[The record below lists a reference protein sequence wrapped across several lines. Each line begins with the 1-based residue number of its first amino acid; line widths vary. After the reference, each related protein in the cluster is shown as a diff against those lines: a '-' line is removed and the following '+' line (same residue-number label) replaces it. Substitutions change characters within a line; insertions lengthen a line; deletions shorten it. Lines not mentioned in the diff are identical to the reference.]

1 MTDPAHPPRTLPS
14 RVSRF
19 AKLLGL
25 IALGALAIRWWYA
38 YDVRDYLVQG
48 DALTFHLVGQG
59 LADGQGFVEHVPPGG
74 PTAEHPPALFV
85 LWGIVDKLGANG
97 FLAHRMILG
106 AIGVGTVVLLGLL
119 GRRIGGDRLGLV
131 AAALAAV
138 YPMLWTAEGSLM
150 SEGLYGCFLV
160 GALLAAT
167 GVRAR
172 PTWQRAALLGALI
185 SLAALTRG
193 EGLSLIVLLAI
204 PVAILSRPTWGGR
217 LKLWGAALAACLVV
231 LAPWTIFNLTRF
243 EDPVLISTNS
253 NGVFVGANCQE
264 TYHGALIGAWR
275 FQCYTPRRPGE
286 DEAQYFQRQRH
297 IGIEYALDHTSRW
310 PAVVAARLGRLLDVY
325 RFDQSVFFNSA
336 EGRPAQWASRAI
348 RAYWVVGVLALIG
361 LVLLWR
367 RRDRFALVVLG
378 APIMMVLLVGI
389 AIYGGT
395 RFRYGAEPSLVVLA
409 AVTLLAVGE
418 WVGRVVPTGRA
429 ASPRTS
435 PPRA

>member
-1 MTDPAHPPRTLPS
+1 M
-14 RVSRF
+14 SRF

-25 IALGALAIRWWYA
+25 IALGALAIRWLYA
-38 YDVRDYLVQG
+38 YDIRDYLVQG
-48 DALTFHLVGQG
+48 DAMTFHLVGQG
-59 LADGQGFVEHVPPGG
+59 LADGQGFVEHLPPYG
-74 PTAEHPPALFV
+74 PTAEHPPGMFV
-85 LWGIVDKLGANG
+85 LWAAVDKLGGNG
-97 FLAHRMILG
+97 YLAHRMVLG
-106 AIGVGTVVLLGLL
+106 AIGTGTVVLLGLL

-150 SEGLYGCFLV
+150 SEGLYGFFLV
-160 GALLAAT
+160 GAMLAAMAL
-167 GVRAR
+167 RER
-172 PTWQRAALLGALI
+172 PSWPRAALLGALI

-193 EGLSLIVLLAI
+193 EGLALIVLLAL
-204 PVAILSRPTWGGR
+204 PVAIVSRPTWKGR
-217 LKLWGAALAACLVV
+217 AALWGVSLAACVLV

-253 NGVFVGANCQE
+253 NGVFVGANCRQ
-264 TYHGALIGAWR
+264 TYYGDLIGAWR

-297 IGIEYALDHTSRW
+297 IGIEYALHHTGRW

-325 RFDQSVFFNSA
+325 RFDQSVFFNSS

-348 RAYWVVGVLALIG
+348 RAYWVVGVLALVG

-367 RRDRFALVVLG
+367 RRDRFALLVLG
-378 APIMMVLLVGI
+378 APIVMVLLVGVFT
-389 AIYGGT
+389 YGGT

-409 AVTLLAVGE
+409 AVTLLAAGE
-418 WVGRVVPTGRA
+418 WAARRA
-429 ASPRTS
+429 RGADTAPEPLKVTD
-435 PPRA
+435 

>member
-1 MTDPAHPPRTLPS
+1 M
-14 RVSRF
+14 SRF

-38 YDVRDYLVQG
+38 YDIRDYLVQG

-59 LADGQGFVEHVPPGG
+59 LADGQGFVEHLPPGG
-74 PTAEHPPALFV
+74 PTAEHPPALFL
-85 LWGIVDKLGANG
+85 LWGLVDKLGANG
-97 FLAHRMILG
+97 FLAHRMVLG

-138 YPMLWTAEGSLM
+138 YPMLWTADGSLM

-172 PTWQRAALLGALI
+172 PTWQRAAVLGALI

-204 PVAILSRPTWGGR
+204 PVAILSRPTWAGR

-243 EDPVLISTNS
+243 DDPVLISTNS
-253 NGVFVGANCQE
+253 NGLFVGANCHE
-264 TYHGALIGAWR
+264 TYYGELIGAWR

-310 PAVVAARLGRLLDVY
+310 PAVVAARLGRVLDVY

-348 RAYWVVGVLALIG
+348 RAYWVVGALALIG
-361 LVLLWR
+361 IVLLWR
-367 RRDRFALVVLG
+367 RRDRVALVVLG
-378 APIMMVLLVGI
+378 APIVMVLLVGI
-389 AIYGGT
+389 VTYGGT
-395 RFRYGAEPSLVVLA
+395 RFRYAAEPSLVVLA
-409 AVTLLAVGE
+409 AVTLLAAGE
-418 WVGRVVPTGRA
+418 RVARRVARKGARTAPA
-429 ASPRTS
+429 ASPPAS
-435 PPRA
+435 LPRA

>member
-1 MTDPAHPPRTLPS
+1 M
-14 RVSRF
+14 SRF

-38 YDVRDYLVQG
+38 YDIRDYLVQG
-48 DALTFHLVGQG
+48 DAMTFHLVGQG
-59 LADGQGFVEHVPPGG
+59 LADGQGFVEHLPPYG

-97 FLAHRMILG
+97 YLAHRMVLG
-106 AIGVGTVVLLGLL
+106 AIGTGTVVLLGLL

-131 AAALAAV
+131 AAGLGAV

-150 SEGLYGCFLV
+150 SEGLYGFFLV
-160 GALLAAT
+160 ATLLAAM
-167 GVRAR
+167 RLRER
-172 PTWQRAALLGALI
+172 PTWQRAAGLGALI
-185 SLAALTRG
+185 AIAALTRG

-204 PVAILSRPTWGGR
+204 PVAILSRPTWAER
-217 LKLWGAALAACLVV
+217 ARLWGAALLACLVV
-231 LAPWTIFNLTRF
+231 LAPWTIYNLTRF

-253 NGVFVGANCQE
+253 NGVFVGANCRE
-264 TYHGALIGAWR
+264 TYHGELIGAWR

-286 DEAQYFQRQRH
+286 DEAQYFLRQRH

-336 EGRPAQWASRAI
+336 EGRPSQWAARAI

-361 LVLLWR
+361 IALLWR
-367 RRDRFALVVLG
+367 RRERFALVVLG
-378 APIMMVLLVGI
+378 APMVMVLLVGI
-389 AIYGGT
+389 FTYGGT

-409 AVTLLAVGE
+409 AVTLLAAGE
-418 WVGRVVPTGRA
+418 WAARRLAARRHAPPEPT
-429 ASPRTS
+429 ASPPAS
-435 PPRA
+435 LPRA